1 MYIIISNIIYV
12 KKESAI
18 SYNKIGFD
26 KYLKVIIKKSFLSS
40 ENPCKESDKT
50 CKKNMTWNNKSND
63 PNDLFWDLI
72 VIINLKKFT
81 V

>member
-1 MYIIISNIIYV
+1 MYIIINNIIYV

-40 ENPCKESDKT
+40 ENPCKESDKI
-50 CKKNMTWNNKSND
+50 CKKKMT
-63 PNDLFWDLI
+63 
-72 VIINLKKFT
+72 
-81 V
+81 